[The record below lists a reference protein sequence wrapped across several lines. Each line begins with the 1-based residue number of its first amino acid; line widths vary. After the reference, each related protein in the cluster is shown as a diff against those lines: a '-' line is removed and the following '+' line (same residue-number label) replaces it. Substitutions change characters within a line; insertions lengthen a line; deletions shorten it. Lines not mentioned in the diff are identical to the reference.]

1 MAKGS
6 EEMQDRG
13 EDRFGVDPALIGQI
27 FKHHLEA
34 GVIRFGCYV
43 PTRDEVATKPVDW
56 IADVVSDWFWESPE
70 ELAPEEEQV
79 AAVIRILLER
89 VDADHPRIKA
99 LIEDTPFSG
108 GP

>member
-6 EEMQDRG
+6 VEMRDGG
-13 EDRFGVDPALIGQI
+13 EDRFGVDPALIGQV
-27 FKHHLEA
+27 FKRHLEA

-43 PTRDEVATKPVDW
+43 PTRNEVATKPLDW
-56 IADVVSDWFWESPE
+56 VANVVSDWFWESPE

-89 VDADHPRIKA
+89 VDADDPRIKA
-99 LIEDTPFSG
+99 LIEDTPSFD